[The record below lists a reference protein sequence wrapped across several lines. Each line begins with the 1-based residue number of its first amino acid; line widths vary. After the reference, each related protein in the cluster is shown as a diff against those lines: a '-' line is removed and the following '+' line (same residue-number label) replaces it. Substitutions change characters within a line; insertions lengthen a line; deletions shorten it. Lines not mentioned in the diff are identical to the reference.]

1 MSNSYALSSELFD
14 LAEQNDR
21 RFRRLLSALGLPALL
36 LGILI
41 PFLQVTQVLDDVIE
55 PVKRLA
61 KLLPEPPPPEP
72 PKPKVEEPIKPKPQ
86 PKAELTEDQKI
97 AKAKQKIDKM
107 RQTFDELSALRDQT
121 LPQAPAQLNTQVITS
136 NVASTRSV
144 DATKSSAG
152 IGDTS
157 VVNRNATTSIGSRST
172 TSVESGIR
180 TGTGTGGGEG
190 GRALGRT
197 LEEIQ
202 LVFDRTKGAF
212 YAIYTREQRQRPDM
226 VGKMVVR
233 LTILPSG
240 KVKSAKLI
248 SSELNNPEFEQKVI
262 ARILLMDF
270 GPKDVGDFTIDY
282 PLVFFPA

>member
-1 MSNSYALSSELFD
+1 MSNGYALSSDLFE

-21 RFRRLLSALGLPALL
+21 RFKRLLKIFGIPAL
-36 LGILI
+36 ILAIVI
-41 PFLQVTQVLDDVIE
+41 PFLQITEVLDDVIE

-61 KLLPEPPPPEP
+61 KLLPEMPKPEP
-72 PKPKVEEPIKPKPQ
+72 PKPKPEEPIKPKPQ
-86 PKAELTEDQKI
+86 PKAELTDDQKL

-121 LPQAPAQLNTQVITS
+121 LPTAPAQLNTQLITS

-144 DATKSSAG
+144 DVTKTSGG
-152 IGDTS
+152 IGDTA
-157 VVNRNATTSIGSRST
+157 VVDRNATTNVGSRST

-190 GRALGRT
+190 GRALARS

-202 LVFDRTKGAF
+202 VVFDRTKGAF

-240 KVKSAKLI
+240 KVKSAKLV
-248 SSELNNPEFEQKVI
+248 SSELNNPEFEQKII

-282 PLVFFPA
+282 PLIFFPA

>member
-1 MSNSYALSSELFD
+1 MSSSYALSSELFD
-14 LAEQNDR
+14 IAEQNDR
-21 RFRRLLSALGLPALL
+21 RFRRLLSAIGLPALL
-36 LGILI
+36 LGIII
-41 PFLQVTQVLDDVIE
+41 PFLQITEVLDEVIE

-61 KLLPEPPPPEP
+61 KLLPEMPEP
-72 PKPKVEEPIKPKPQ
+72 PKPPEAKEEPVKPKPQ

-107 RQTFDELSALRDQT
+107 RQTFDELASLRDQT
-121 LPQAPAQLNTQVITS
+121 LPQAPAQLNTQLITS
-136 NVASTRSV
+136 NVASTRSI
-144 DATKSSAG
+144 DATKTSAG

-157 VVNRNATTSIGSRST
+157 VVNRNATTNIGSRAT

-197 LEEIQ
+197 DQEIQ

-212 YAIYTREQRQRPDM
+212 YAIYNRELRQRPDM
-226 VGKMVVR
+226 VGKLTVR

-240 KVKSAKLI
+240 KVKSARVV
-248 SSELNNPEFEQKVI
+248 SSELNNPEFEQKII

-270 GPKDVGDFTIDY
+270 GAKDVGDHTTDY
-282 PLVFFPA
+282 PLIFFPS

>member
-1 MSNSYALSSELFD
+1 MSNGYALSSDLFE

-21 RFRRLLSALGLPALL
+21 RFKRLLKIFGIPAL
-36 LGILI
+36 ILAIVI
-41 PFLQVTQVLDDVIE
+41 PFLQITEVLDDVIE

-61 KLLPEPPPPEP
+61 KLLPEMPKPEP
-72 PKPKVEEPIKPKPQ
+72 PKPKPEEPIKPKPQ
-86 PKAELTEDQKI
+86 PKAELTDDQKL

-107 RQTFDELSALRDQT
+107 RPAFDELSALRDQT
-121 LPQAPAQLNTQVITS
+121 LPTAPAQLNTQLITS

-144 DATKSSAG
+144 DVTKTSGG
-152 IGDTS
+152 IGDTA
-157 VVNRNATTSIGSRST
+157 VVDRNATTNVGSRST

-190 GRALGRT
+190 GRALARS

-202 LVFDRTKGAF
+202 VVFDRTKGAF

-240 KVKSAKLI
+240 KVKSAKLV
-248 SSELNNPEFEQKVI
+248 SSELNNPEFEQKII

-282 PLVFFPA
+282 PLIFFPA

>member
-1 MSNSYALSSELFD
+1 MSNGYALSSDLFE

-21 RFRRLLSALGLPALL
+21 RFKRLLKIFGIPAL
-36 LGILI
+36 ILAIVI
-41 PFLQVTQVLDDVIE
+41 PFLQITEVLDDVIE

-61 KLLPEPPPPEP
+61 KLLPEMPKPEP
-72 PKPKVEEPIKPKPQ
+72 PKPKPEEPIKPKPQ
-86 PKAELTEDQKI
+86 PKAELTDDQKL

-121 LPQAPAQLNTQVITS
+121 LPTAPAQLNTQLITS

-144 DATKSSAG
+144 DVTKTSGG
-152 IGDTS
+152 IGDTA
-157 VVNRNATTSIGSRST
+157 VVDRNASTNVGSRST

-190 GRALGRT
+190 GRALARS

-202 LVFDRTKGAF
+202 VVFDRTKGAF

-226 VGKMVVR
+226 VGKLVVR

-240 KVKSAKLI
+240 KVKSAKLV
-248 SSELNNPEFEQKVI
+248 SSELNNPEFEQKII

-282 PLVFFPA
+282 PLIFFPA

>member
-1 MSNSYALSSELFD
+1 MSNSYALSSDLFG
-14 LAEQNDR
+14 LAEENDR
-21 RFRRLLSALGLPALL
+21 RFRRMLSIFGIPALL
-36 LGILI
+36 FGIVI
-41 PFLQVTQVLDDVIE
+41 PFLQITQIIDVVE

-61 KLLPEPPPPEP
+61 KLLPEQLKPEP
-72 PKPKVEEPIKPKPQ
+72 PKPEPEPEIKPKPT
-86 PKAELTEDQKI
+86 PKPQLTQDEKV

-121 LPQAPAQLNTQVITS
+121 LPQAPAQLNSTLITS
-136 NVASTRSV
+136 NTASTRSI

-157 VVNRNATTSIGSRST
+157 VVDRNATTSIGSRST

-180 TGTGTGGGEG
+180 TGTGSGGGQG
-190 GRALGRT
+190 GRALGRS

-202 LVFDRTKGAF
+202 VVFDRTKGAF

-240 KVKSAKLI
+240 KVKSTKLI
-248 SSELNNPEFEQKVI
+248 SSELNNPEFEQKIV

>member
-1 MSNSYALSSELFD
+1 MSNGYALSSDLFE

-21 RFRRLLSALGLPALL
+21 RFRRLLKIFGIPAL
-36 LGILI
+36 ILAIVI
-41 PFLQVTQVLDDVIE
+41 PFLQITEVLDDVIE

-61 KLLPEPPPPEP
+61 KLLPEMPKPEP
-72 PKPKVEEPIKPKPQ
+72 PKPKPEEPVKPKPQ
-86 PKAELTEDQKI
+86 PKAELTDDQKL

-121 LPQAPAQLNTQVITS
+121 LPTAPAQLNTQLITS

-144 DATKSSAG
+144 DVTKTSGG
-152 IGDTS
+152 IGDTA
-157 VVNRNATTSIGSRST
+157 VVDRNATTNVGSRNT

-180 TGTGTGGGEG
+180 TGTGTGGGDG
-190 GRALGRT
+190 GRALGRS

-202 LVFDRTKGAF
+202 VVFDRTKGAF

-226 VGKMVVR
+226 VGKLVVR

-240 KVKSAKLI
+240 KVKSAKLV
-248 SSELNNPEFEQKVI
+248 SSELNNPEFEQKII